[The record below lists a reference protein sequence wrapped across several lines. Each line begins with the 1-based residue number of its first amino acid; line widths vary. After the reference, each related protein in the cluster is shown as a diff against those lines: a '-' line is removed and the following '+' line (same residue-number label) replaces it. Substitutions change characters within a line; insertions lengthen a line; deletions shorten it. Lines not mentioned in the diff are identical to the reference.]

1 MDKAD
6 EADRALTAFV
16 SGRMPFER
24 LVAALKS
31 LAFGDGTALSVLA
44 RLESWANEGRLPGD
58 LATLLAGELG
68 GNPASAA
75 ALDAGLDPPTVPLA
89 PPRPVAP
96 EPAVALPPAGAIRDK
111 VDEVVVNALIGDFA
125 GLRGRSRA
133 GETRSDAALDASL
146 ADFRSLRFRRD
157 ASNAEAGRARRFE
170 LDPRRETRQI
180 GIGAMLK
187 DRFILDAEIGRGGM
201 GTVYR
206 AVDRR
211 RLEAMRHQPYVA
223 LKLLGGDFRHHPEAL
238 RTIEAEA
245 RRAQELAHPNI
256 VTIHDFE
263 RDGGHLFI
271 VMELLEGEPLDQR
284 IDRAGATAV
293 GWEEGREILDGLC
306 AGLAHAHARG
316 VVHAD
321 IKPANVFL
329 IADGVKLLDFGIA
342 SAARDGGF
350 DPASLG
356 GLTMAYASP
365 QMIETAERRADDDVY
380 ALGCITY
387 ELLAGRHPFDGKAAI
402 EARERGLAPA
412 RPADVED
419 RLWLAVTAALAF
431 DREQRPVDAA
441 AFARA
446 LLG

>member
-6 EADRALTAFV
+6 EADRALAAFV
-16 SGRMPFER
+16 AGRMPFER

-31 LAFGDGTALSVLA
+31 LVLGDGTALPVLA
-44 RLESWANEGRLPGD
+44 RLESWANEGRLPAD
-58 LATLLAGELG
+58 LAALLAGELG
-68 GNPASAA
+68 GSSPPDAGG
-75 ALDAGLDPPTVPLA
+75 DAGLDPPTVPLA
-89 PPRPVAP
+89 PPRAAAP
-96 EPAVALPPAGAIRDK
+96 DPAVALPPAGTIRDK
-111 VDEVVVNALIGDFA
+111 VDEVVVNALIGDFVE
-125 GLRGRSRA
+125 LRGRNRV
-133 GETRSDAALDASL
+133 GEARPDTALDASL

-157 ASNAEAGRARRFE
+157 ASNAEAGRIRRFE

-271 VMELLEGEPLDQR
+271 VMELLEGEALDQR
-284 IDRAGATAV
+284 IARAGATAV
-293 GWEEGREILDGLC
+293 GWEEGREILEGLC
-306 AGLAHAHARG
+306 AGLSHAHTRG

-329 IADGVKLLDFGIA
+329 VAGGVKLLDFGIA

-350 DPASLG
+350 DPTSLG

-365 QMIETAERRADDDVY
+365 QMIETAERRTDDDVY

-387 ELLAGRHPFDGKAAI
+387 ELLAGRHPFGGKAAI
-402 EARERGLAPA
+402 EAREQGLSPA
-412 RPADVED
+412 RPGDVED
-419 RLWLAVTAALAF
+419 KVWLAVTMALAF
-431 DREQRPVDAA
+431 ERADRPADAA

>member
-1 MDKAD
+1 MDRAD
-6 EADRALTAFV
+6 EADRALNAFV

-31 LAFGDGTALSVLA
+31 LVFGDGTALPVLA
-44 RLESWANEGRLPGD
+44 RLESWANEGRLPAD
-58 LATLLAGELG
+58 LAALLAGELDG
-68 GNPASAA
+68 GPSASAV
-75 ALDAGLDPPTVPLA
+75 DPAGLDPPTVPLG
-89 PPRPVAP
+89 PPRLPAP
-96 EPAVALPPAGAIRDK
+96 DPAMPLPPAGTIRDK
-111 VDEVVVNALIGDFA
+111 VDEVVVNALIGDFV
-125 GLRGRSRA
+125 GLRGRNRTSEA
-133 GETRSDAALDASL
+133 HSDAALDASL

-284 IDRAGATAV
+284 IARAGPTAV
-293 GWEEGREILDGLC
+293 GWEEGRDILSGLC

-329 IADGVKLLDFGIA
+329 TAGGVKLLDFGIA

-350 DPASLG
+350 DPTSLG
-356 GLTMAYASP
+356 GLTPAYASP
-365 QMIETAERRADDDVY
+365 QMIETAGRRADDDVY
-380 ALGCITY
+380 ALGCISY

-402 EARERGLAPA
+402 EVREQGLSPM
-412 RPADVED
+412 RPVDVED
-419 RLWLAVTAALAF
+419 RVWQAVTTALAF
-431 DREQRPVDAA
+431 EREQRPADAS

-446 LLG
+446 LFG

>member
-1 MDKAD
+1 MDKVD
-6 EADRALTAFV
+6 EADRALAAFV

-31 LAFGDGTALSVLA
+31 LVLGDGTALPVLA
-44 RLESWANEGRLPGD
+44 RLESWANEGRLPSD
-58 LATLLAGELG
+58 LASLLAGELG
-68 GNPASAA
+68 GHPAA
-75 ALDAGLDPPTVPLA
+75 AVPEDAGLDPPTVPLA
-89 PPRPVAP
+89 PPRPAAP
-96 EPAVALPPAGAIRDK
+96 DPAVALPPAGTIRDK

-125 GLRGRSRA
+125 GLRGRNRT
-133 GETRSDAALDASL
+133 GEARSDPMLDASL

-157 ASNAEAGRARRFE
+157 ASNAEAGRVRRFE
-170 LDPRRETRQI
+170 LDPRRETRRI

-263 RDGGHLFI
+263 RDGSHLFI

-284 IDRAGATAV
+284 IARAGQTAV
-293 GWEEGREILDGLC
+293 GWEEGREILEGLC
-306 AGLAHAHARG
+306 AGLGHAHARG
-316 VVHAD
+316 IIHAD

-329 IADGVKLLDFGIA
+329 AAGSVKLLDFGIA

-350 DPASLG
+350 DPTSLG

-365 QMIETAERRADDDVY
+365 QMIETAERRTDDDVY
-380 ALGCITY
+380 ALGCIAY
-387 ELLAGRHPFDGKAAI
+387 ELLAGRHPFDGKAAV
-402 EARERGLAPA
+402 EARERSLSPA
-412 RPADVED
+412 RPIDVED
-419 RLWLAVTAALAF
+419 KVWQAVAAALAF
-431 DREQRPVDAA
+431 EREQRPADAA
-441 AFARA
+441 GFAKA
-446 LLG
+446 LFG